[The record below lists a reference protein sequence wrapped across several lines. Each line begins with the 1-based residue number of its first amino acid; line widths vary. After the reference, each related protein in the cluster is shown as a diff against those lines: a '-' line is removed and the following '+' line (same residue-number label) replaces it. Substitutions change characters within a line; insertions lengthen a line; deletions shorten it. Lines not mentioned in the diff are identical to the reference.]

1 MRAISRTTAITLTC
15 LLAGVALVGCGGGD
29 DEPAQ
34 KSADAMLDE
43 ANTRMGELK
52 SLTIEISNEVG
63 ADTVTWQMTTDL
75 KSRCKVR
82 NTFSR
87 SGTLEQIRIGETDY
101 VRPDKAYLETWSGND
116 LGTARPG
123 KWAKVPVAEA
133 KPGGGL
139 SQCTRPFESF
149 GKATKGESTRIDG
162 REALGV
168 RVTDPSDKEGA
179 YTFYVATEG
188 EPYLLKAV
196 YKGGE
201 GGKQLTTTSFSD
213 FDEPLDIRPPA
224 SAEVLDMSDVTG

>member
-1 MRAISRTTAITLTC
+1 MTLTC
-15 LLAGVALVGCGGGD
+15 LLTGAALAGCGGDGD
-29 DEPAQ
+29 EAAQ
-34 KSADAMLDE
+34 KPADAMLDA
-43 ANTRMGELK
+43 ANARMGELK
-52 SLTIEISNEVG
+52 SLTIKITNKVG
-63 ADTVTWQMTTDL
+63 DDTVTWRMTTDL
-75 KSRCKVR
+75 KSRCQVK
-82 NTFSR
+82 NTYSR

-116 LGTARPG
+116 LDTAGPG

-149 GKATKGESTRIDG
+149 GTVTKGESTRIDG
-162 REALGV
+162 REALGLK
-168 RVTDPSDKEGA
+168 VTDPSDKGGT

-213 FDEPLDIRPPA
+213 FDEPLDIQPPD
-224 SAEVLDMSDVTG
+224 SAEVLDMSDATG